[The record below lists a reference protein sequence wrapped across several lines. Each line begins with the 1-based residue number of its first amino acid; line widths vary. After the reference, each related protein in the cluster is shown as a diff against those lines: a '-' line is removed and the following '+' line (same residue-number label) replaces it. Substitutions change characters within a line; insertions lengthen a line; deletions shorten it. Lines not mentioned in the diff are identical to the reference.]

1 MFPVHIPALRERR
14 EDIPLLIEHFLGRLH
29 QSYGK
34 KTRGLSDRALQ
45 VCLQYDWPGNI
56 RELENL
62 MERGVIIT
70 DENQSIGLDALFPHE
85 PPAIDSIG
93 LGSDGRLVAASDQAA
108 PGWVAQILDSGTGLD
123 AVEDALMQEAMQ
135 RCGQNVSEAA
145 RLLGVTRPA
154 LAYRLKKA
162 PDKP

>member
-1 MFPVHIPALRERR
+1 VFPVRIPALRERR

-29 QSYGK
+29 QL
-34 KTRGLSDRALQ
+34 RQ
-45 VCLQYDWPGNI
+45 ENPWPERPSAAGVLAI
-56 RELENL
+56 RLARQHPRVENL

-145 RLLGVTRPA
+145 RLLGVTLP
-154 LAYRLKKA
+154 L
-162 PDKP
+162 PIG